1 MKPLSYIARLVAFA
15 VSMALCAL
23 AAAADRVPPGTNDDI
38 KARLARVGEV
48 CKTGESCGQSANAAG
63 GGGGVGLSGQQIYDK
78 FCFACHMAGVGGAP
92 KLHNAAD
99 WSPRLAKGPDA
110 LLHSMLNGLNAMPP
124 KGTCVSCSEAELKSA
139 MEFMSSK

>member
-1 MKPLSYIARLVAFA
+1 MQPLSRLVVFTLATAF
-15 VSMALCAL
+15 CAI

-38 KARLARVGEV
+38 KARLAPVGQL
-48 CKTGESCGQSANAAG
+48 CKSGESCGQSASAAG

-99 WSPRLAKGPDA
+99 WAPHLAKGPDT
-110 LLHSMLNGLNAMPP
+110 LLGSMQHGFNAMPA
-124 KGTCVSCSEAELKSA
+124 KGTCMACSDAELKSA
-139 MEFMSSK
+139 MEFMSGK